1 MSSKYRKLLAGCTLI
16 LLLFF
21 ISTNVMASNSQAEA
35 AITNID
41 IRSTPILD
49 PIDYNGYI
57 VRMVV
62 DYAKEF
68 VGVRYVYGGTSPN
81 GFDCS
86 GFIGYV
92 YKNFGIKLARSAENM
107 YSNGIKVS
115 RNSLKAGDILFFD
128 ASSRNRAGAIDHV
141 GIYLGGDNFIHA
153 SSSKGSV
160 RIQKLS
166 QYKGL
171 YIGAKRVIKQIS
183 KTNNTMDAK

>member
-1 MSSKYRKLLAGCTLI
+1 MSSRYRKLLTGCTLV

-21 ISTNVMASNSQAEA
+21 ISTNVMASNSRAEA
-35 AITNID
+35 VIKSID
-41 IRSTPILD
+41 IRSTPVLN

-68 VGVRYVYGGTSPN
+68 VGVKYVYGGTSPK

-92 YKNFGIKLARSAENM
+92 YNNFGVKLARSAQSM
-107 YSNGIKVS
+107 YSNGKKVS
-115 RNSLKAGDILFFD
+115 RDSLKAGDILFFD
-128 ASSRNRAGAIDHV
+128 TSSRNRAGAIDHV

-160 RIQKLS
+160 HIQKLS

-171 YIGAKRVIKQIS
+171 YIGAKRVI
-183 KTNNTMDAK
+183 

>member
-1 MSSKYRKLLAGCTLI
+1 MSSSYTKLLTGCMLS

-21 ISTNVMASNSQAEA
+21 VSTDVMASNSRAEA
-35 AITNID
+35 AITSID
-41 IRSTPILD
+41 IRNTQVLD
-49 PIDYNGYI
+49 PIDYDGYI

-68 VGVRYVYGGTSPN
+68 VGVKYVYGGTSPQ

-92 YKNFGIKLARSAENM
+92 YKNFGVKLARSAQNM
-107 YSNGIKVS
+107 YSNGKNVQ
-115 RNSLKAGDILFFD
+115 RTALKAGDILFFD
-128 ASSRNRAGAIDHV
+128 ASTRNRAGAVDHV
-141 GIYLGGDNFIHA
+141 GIYLGGDTFIHA

-171 YIGAKRVIKQIS
+171 YIGAKRVIQQ
-183 KTNNTMDAK
+183 

>member
-1 MSSKYRKLLAGCTLI
+1 MSGRYSKLLTGCI
-16 LLLFF
+16 FVLLLFF
-21 ISTNVMASNSQAEA
+21 TSTDIMASNSLTEDM
-35 AITNID
+35 ITNID
-41 IRSTPILD
+41 IRNTPISESM
-49 PIDYNGYI
+49 DYESYVI
-57 VRMVV
+57 RMVV

-68 VGVRYVYGGTSPN
+68 VGVRYVYGGTSPK

-92 YKNFGIKLARSAENM
+92 YKNFGIELSRSAQSM
-107 YSNGIKVS
+107 YSNGKKVS
-115 RNSLKAGDILFFD
+115 RDALKAGDILFFD

-166 QYKGL
+166 QYKAL
-171 YIGAKRVIKQIS
+171 YIGAKRVI
-183 KTNNTMDAK
+183 

>member
-1 MSSKYRKLLAGCTLI
+1 MSGRYRKLLTGCTI
-16 LLLFF
+16 VLLLFF
-21 ISTNVMASNSQAEA
+21 ISTNVMASNSRAEA
-35 AITNID
+35 AITSID
-41 IRSTPILD
+41 IRSTPGSD
-49 PIDYNGYI
+49 PIAYNGYI

-92 YKNFGIKLARSAENM
+92 YKNFGVKLARSAQNM
-107 YSNGIKVS
+107 YSNGKKVP
-115 RNSLKAGDILFFD
+115 REALKAGDILFFD

-141 GIYLGGDNFIHA
+141 GIYLGNDNFIHA

-171 YIGAKRVIKQIS
+171 YIGAKRVI
-183 KTNNTMDAK
+183 